1 MKGPPNQRRFKN
13 PRHVARYPR
22 SFLFGERADGGR
34 GAKRERAP
42 RDVREAKGE
51 ELGETCR
58 TVKSIMRNLVCKSRK
73 KDEGEGEGWC
83 RREER
88 NETREKGVSPVARGQ
103 GERGSWGFARRA
115 REGRVL

>member
-22 SFLFGERADGGR
+22 SFLFGERAGR

-73 KDEGEGEGWC
+73 KDEGEGWC
-83 RREER
+83 RRGDEER
-88 NETREKGVSPVARGQ
+88 NETREKGASSVARGQ
-103 GERGSWGFARRA
+103 GKRGSWGFARRA